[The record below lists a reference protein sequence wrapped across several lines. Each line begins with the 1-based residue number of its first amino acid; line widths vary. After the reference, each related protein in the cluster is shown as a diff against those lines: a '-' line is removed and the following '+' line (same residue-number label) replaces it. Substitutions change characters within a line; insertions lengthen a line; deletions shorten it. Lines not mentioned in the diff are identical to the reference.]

1 MLYYNS
7 NIFINCI
14 QHCACLCD
22 CVCAYA
28 YAYIMY
34 AYAYKQSLLF
44 GKVRLANKNKRCQRH
59 LSSPP
64 AWHFT
69 STDRGTMTNAGS
81 QRRP

>member
-7 NIFINCI
+7 NIFINYL

-28 YAYIMY
+28 YAYE
-34 AYAYKQSLLF
+34 QSLLF

-59 LSSPP
+59 LSSAP

-69 STDRGTMTNAGS
+69 STDRGTKTNAGS